1 MIIQN
6 SDGEVMVGMVAKG
19 EYVHNSDDVEALA
32 CRKSLKFAIET
43 GFQNML
49 IEGNYSNV
57 MRAILSTIPNSSFF
71 GHIVDDIRYFIL
83 GRQSIGFSCVKREG
97 NMVAHSLARF
107 ARNIVEDLYWM
118 EDEPIPAVDVLHHDR
133 LHIND

>member
-6 SDGEVMVGMVAKG
+6 SNGEVMVGMVAKG

-71 GHIVDDIRYFIL
+71 GHIVDDIRHFFGAGNLLVLVVLKGKETWWLIL
-83 GRQSIGFSCVKREG
+83 
-97 NMVAHSLARF
+97 
-107 ARNIVEDLYWM
+107 
-118 EDEPIPAVDVLHHDR
+118 
-133 LHIND
+133 